1 MNSAREAV
9 YLPVLFLTVALF
21 GGVRV
26 AERVTLLPPAL
37 FTLVLALM
45 LLGVLVKCGALAPQH
60 LMGPSRSA
68 LANVNGLVLL
78 LAAFFAS
85 AQAFN
90 LATPDA
96 GLPRMLFSV
105 AFLVLLLNTL
115 AASPDRIHVLRSLM
129 VLFGSAFTMKFI
141 VLASLSNPSGGRLK
155 QALLLLFEGLTLGT
169 LTQEVFHPAT
179 GYLAFFTLLLF
190 LFGLALMPSAGATSS
205 RVPRLRPPSSRS
217 LLDLANPQVPKPK
230 SQSPF

>member
-9 YLPVLFLTVALF
+9 YLPLLFLTVALF
-21 GGVRV
+21 GGVRI

-37 FTLVLALM
+37 FTLVLAL
-45 LLGVLVKCGALAPQH
+45 LLFGVLVKCGALAPER

-68 LANVNGLVLL
+68 LANMNGLALF

-85 AQAFN
+85 AQAFT
-90 LATPDA
+90 LATPDS
-96 GLPRMLFSV
+96 GLPRVLFSV
-105 AFLVLLLNTL
+105 FFLVLLLNTL

-129 VLFGSAFTMKFI
+129 VVFGSTFTMKFI
-141 VLASLSNPSGGRLK
+141 VLAALSNPSGGRLK
-155 QALLLLFEGLTLGT
+155 QALLLLLEGVTLGT

-190 LFGLALMPSAGATSS
+190 LFGLALLPSADPTTSA
-205 RVPRLRPPSSRS
+205 VPRLEPPARRR
-217 LLDLANPQVPKPK
+217 LPGH
-230 SQSPF
+230 